1 MARVLERRTRTTE
14 IEMDH
19 QTLVAKLNQIEE
31 QAMLTLQSQILIKER
46 QRMII
51 QLVRYL
57 RSADYPREGDGAL
70 GTAP

>member
-1 MARVLERRTRTTE
+1 
-14 IEMDH
+14 MDH

-57 RSADYPREGDGAL
+57 RSADYPREADGAL